1 MFGKYFYVS
10 LLIFAV
16 LEELEAGRRSS
27 KYSRPFPQHNP
38 TKPEPKPAEPTNT
51 TNSKYQYL
59 FINKTSIF
67 NLTDRNFNN
76 ITLHGKGSRKWFI
89 MFYASWCFYSR
100 ELIPIWRELATNFTG
115 IVNFGMVD
123 W

>member
-1 MFGKYFYVS
+1 MLAKLFLFFFLVFSFPKGFY
-10 LLIFAV
+10 
-16 LEELEAGRRSS
+16 AGRRSN
-27 KYSRPFPQHNP
+27 KYSRSFPQYNP
-38 TKPEPKPAEPTNT
+38 TKPEPKPAEPANT

-89 MFYASWCFYSR
+89 MFYASWCIYSR
-100 ELIPIWRELATNFTG
+100 ELMPIWRELSANFTG
-115 IVNFGMVD
+115 VVNFGMVD